1 MRIHRN
7 QTTASLGKMSFGI
20 LHTFLSRAEKY
31 GSAQL
36 LRELGGCHIALER
49 EDLTHSIKETEIPT
63 VERPP
68 MIEIA
73 EYREKFKKG

>member
-1 MRIHRN
+1 MAH
-7 QTTASLGKMSFGI
+7 L
-20 LHTFLSRAEKY
+20 
-31 GSAQL
+31 
-36 LRELGGCHIALER
+36 
-49 EDLTHSIKETEIPT
+49 IKKTEIPT